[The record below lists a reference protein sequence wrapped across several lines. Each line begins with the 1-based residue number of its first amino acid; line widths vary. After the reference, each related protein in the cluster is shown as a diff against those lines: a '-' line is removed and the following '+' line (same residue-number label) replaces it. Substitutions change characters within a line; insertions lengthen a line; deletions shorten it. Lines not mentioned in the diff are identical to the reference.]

1 MRRLRPARRAFQAL
15 LALVF
20 CCLAHVG
27 EAAQLVLVSA
37 NQGAAVNAFRDAL
50 AQRRPQDQVELR
62 TPAALAEGMVFAD
75 DTRLLLLGPEALA
88 WRLRQHRAPPTL
100 ALLLNRVDGQRLLPG
115 ANGHGG
121 HGVGGLCVLWSDPPA
136 SRQLRLARLI
146 LPGIQRIG
154 VLYGKDSEFLLD
166 ELRRE
171 ARSQGLQLFVASSSG
186 NDDPRPLQFLLGN
199 SDLLLG
205 IDDKQLYNSQSIK
218 SLLLGSYA
226 RPRAARPH
234 RSLRQGRQPGEQL
247 QRPGGLAGHPRRIA
261 RPGAPALAPQPLSR
275 AFQGARQSAG
285 SPFPGYRPGQRRRP
299 RPAPRR
305 RRRTMSQRHGWDIR
319 TRMLAISLGPAL
331 LLTLLLTAYFTYS
344 RLQDLRQELTHT
356 GQLIADQLAP
366 AAEYG
371 VIAGNTPVLQKL
383 LQATLDT
390 PHVRFIEVRDRNDN
404 ILVYVEQLPGAL
416 QNAAPIDIFHS
427 TIQRQRIA
435 LASDP
440 LLDGASEGD
449 GQSGEDYLGRVVVGM
464 SNDAFSQ
471 RQQEILLKAA
481 LLAAFALILT
491 FLVARRLAQR
501 LSAPISTMGQ
511 AVEAIQSGDYKT
523 SLPILDDG
531 EIGDL
536 ARHINNLASGLDRAS
551 REQEQAI
558 SQLISAREEAEQ
570 ANRAK
575 SDFLAMMSHELR
587 TPMNGVLGMLQLLE
601 TTEQTREQAEY
612 TALATESTEH
622 LLKVINDILDFSRIE
637 RGALELECIPFNL
650 LELVQGSAL
659 VFQHSAQQRGLA
671 LELQIQAGLE
681 NIEVCGDPT
690 RIRQILVNL
699 LGNALKFTEE
709 GAIHLSLE
717 WQALDHDVLWLTCA
731 VHDSGIGISP
741 ERLEHMFDAFQQ
753 ADSSIS
759 RRYGGTGLG
768 LAIARTLAER
778 MGGTLQAESKEGSGS
793 TFTLEIPL
801 PFQQSPAH
809 RQQAAGDAAPVAA
822 GQEILLVEDNPVNQT
837 VIEAMLRSLGYRVTL
852 VADGIQAVRSAERQR
867 YDAILMD
874 CRLPVLDGYSATRE
888 IRAQENGRQVPIIA
902 LTANALQGDRENCL
916 QAGMNDYLAKPFKR
930 AELQRILQR
939 WIGSQPELP
948 VTSNETGRGEPE

>member
-1 MRRLRPARRAFQAL
+1 
-15 LALVF
+15 
-20 CCLAHVG
+20 
-27 EAAQLVLVSA
+27 
-37 NQGAAVNAFRDAL
+37 
-50 AQRRPQDQVELR
+50 
-62 TPAALAEGMVFAD
+62 
-75 DTRLLLLGPEALA
+75 
-88 WRLRQHRAPPTL
+88 
-100 ALLLNRVDGQRLLPG
+100 
-115 ANGHGG
+115 
-121 HGVGGLCVLWSDPPA
+121 
-136 SRQLRLARLI
+136 
-146 LPGIQRIG
+146 
-154 VLYGKDSEFLLD
+154 
-166 ELRRE
+166 
-171 ARSQGLQLFVASSSG
+171 
-186 NDDPRPLQFLLGN
+186 
-199 SDLLLG
+199 
-205 IDDKQLYNSQSIK
+205 
-218 SLLLGSYA
+218 
-226 RPRAARPH
+226 
-234 RSLRQGRQPGEQL
+234 
-247 QRPGGLAGHPRRIA
+247 
-261 RPGAPALAPQPLSR
+261 
-275 AFQGARQSAG
+275 
-285 SPFPGYRPGQRRRP
+285 
-299 RPAPRR
+299 
-305 RRRTMSQRHGWDIR
+305 MSQRHGWDIR

-404 ILVYVEQLPGAL
+404 ILVYVEQLSGAL

-491 FLVARRLAQR
+491 FLVARRLAHR

-558 SQLISAREEAEQ
+558 GQLISAREEAEQ

-809 RQQAAGDAAPVAA
+809 RQQAAGDAAPIAA

-888 IRAQENGRQVPIIA
+888 IRAQENGRRVPIIA

>member
-1 MRRLRPARRAFQAL
+1 
-15 LALVF
+15 
-20 CCLAHVG
+20 
-27 EAAQLVLVSA
+27 
-37 NQGAAVNAFRDAL
+37 
-50 AQRRPQDQVELR
+50 
-62 TPAALAEGMVFAD
+62 
-75 DTRLLLLGPEALA
+75 
-88 WRLRQHRAPPTL
+88 
-100 ALLLNRVDGQRLLPG
+100 
-115 ANGHGG
+115 
-121 HGVGGLCVLWSDPPA
+121 
-136 SRQLRLARLI
+136 
-146 LPGIQRIG
+146 
-154 VLYGKDSEFLLD
+154 
-166 ELRRE
+166 
-171 ARSQGLQLFVASSSG
+171 
-186 NDDPRPLQFLLGN
+186 
-199 SDLLLG
+199 
-205 IDDKQLYNSQSIK
+205 
-218 SLLLGSYA
+218 
-226 RPRAARPH
+226 
-234 RSLRQGRQPGEQL
+234 
-247 QRPGGLAGHPRRIA
+247 
-261 RPGAPALAPQPLSR
+261 
-275 AFQGARQSAG
+275 
-285 SPFPGYRPGQRRRP
+285 
-299 RPAPRR
+299 
-305 RRRTMSQRHGWDIR
+305 MSQRHGWDIR

-709 GAIHLSLE
+709 GTIHLSLE

>member
-1 MRRLRPARRAFQAL
+1 
-15 LALVF
+15 
-20 CCLAHVG
+20 
-27 EAAQLVLVSA
+27 
-37 NQGAAVNAFRDAL
+37 
-50 AQRRPQDQVELR
+50 
-62 TPAALAEGMVFAD
+62 
-75 DTRLLLLGPEALA
+75 
-88 WRLRQHRAPPTL
+88 
-100 ALLLNRVDGQRLLPG
+100 
-115 ANGHGG
+115 
-121 HGVGGLCVLWSDPPA
+121 
-136 SRQLRLARLI
+136 
-146 LPGIQRIG
+146 
-154 VLYGKDSEFLLD
+154 
-166 ELRRE
+166 
-171 ARSQGLQLFVASSSG
+171 
-186 NDDPRPLQFLLGN
+186 
-199 SDLLLG
+199 
-205 IDDKQLYNSQSIK
+205 
-218 SLLLGSYA
+218 
-226 RPRAARPH
+226 
-234 RSLRQGRQPGEQL
+234 
-247 QRPGGLAGHPRRIA
+247 
-261 RPGAPALAPQPLSR
+261 
-275 AFQGARQSAG
+275 
-285 SPFPGYRPGQRRRP
+285 
-299 RPAPRR
+299 
-305 RRRTMSQRHGWDIR
+305 MSQRHGWDIR

-888 IRAQENGRQVPIIA
+888 IRAQENGRRVPIIA

-948 VTSNETGRGEPE
+948 VTSNETGRGSRNDLRQGRQADAGIK